1 MENTH
6 SMEYYVGD
14 GYLEVIETLNCKYE
28 VAFRNYVG
36 LPTLDTMEHE
46 TLFITFERRQ
56 GSLPDTVIILDSVS
70 NILYQ
75 MVVEDGT
82 TGRTCIPWP
91 LVG

>member
-1 MENTH
+1 
-6 SMEYYVGD
+6 MEYYVGD
-14 GYLEVIETLNCKYE
+14 GYLEVIETLDCKYE

-36 LPTLDTMEHE
+36 KATLDAMVHE

-56 GSLPDTVIILDSVS
+56 GMLPDTVIILDSVG
-70 NILYQ
+70 NITYEML
-75 MVVEDGT
+75 VDDGT